1 MYGNSVFT
9 FAKERGWRG
18 GLSNLMRAEFNRW
31 FKTRL
36 WWSQALLWSLVIG
49 GILLPIL
56 QSTDISGISEP
67 PLMFSLFAGLFT
79 TIAAVII
86 MQDALVGEKETGTAA
101 WVLSKPASRP
111 AFFLSKLLPN
121 MLGTLISM
129 LIIPGLVFMIELQ
142 VLKGRMLDLGDFLAG
157 IGVLWVN
164 LTFYLALTHMLGA
177 FFRGRAPVIGIGMA
191 LAFGQQM
198 LFGILPALQKY
209 LPWTLAVP
217 GNGSESS
224 IAGSIMLGQVPA
236 DLTPLVSTC
245 LLIVIFISVG
255 LWRFNQEEF

>member
-129 LIIPGLVFMIELQ
+129 LIIPGVVFMIELQ
-142 VLKGRMLDLGDFLAG
+142 VFKRRMRALHGL
-157 IGVLWVN
+157 
-164 LTFYLALTHMLGA
+164 LTEA
-177 FFRGRAPVIGIGMA
+177 
-191 LAFGQQM
+191 
-198 LFGILPALQKY
+198 
-209 LPWTLAVP
+209 
-217 GNGSESS
+217 
-224 IAGSIMLGQVPA
+224 
-236 DLTPLVSTC
+236 
-245 LLIVIFISVG
+245 
-255 LWRFNQEEF
+255 